1 MDRMRSDTAPDP
13 RWPGGRS
20 GFTLIEL
27 MVALTIGA
35 GLLLA
40 GRLLLEQITA
50 TEHVIVVD
58 SAAQDTNLT
67 HGLLLR
73 SLVRNLE
80 VGTDSLTTFGGNEH
94 IAQFTSWC
102 IDSTALRTRCA
113 VRLTIDTTL
122 TVVTSITPLT
132 VLQHTTE
139 TGQFRDLSDARNGGQ
154 WYRSWG
160 IGLTAPLAIGVIVG
174 HDTTVLRVGERG

>member
-1 MDRMRSDTAPDP
+1 MPIDAEPDSMWP
-13 RWPGGRS
+13 RDRS

-50 TEHVIVVD
+50 TEHIIVAD
-58 SAAQDTNLT
+58 SAAQDTSVT
-67 HGLLLR
+67 QGLLLH

-80 VGTDSLTTFGGNEH
+80 VGTDSLTTFAGNEH
-94 IAQFTSWC
+94 IAQFTTWC
-102 IDSTALRTRCA
+102 IDTTALRIRCR

-122 TVVTSITPLT
+122 TAVTSATPLT
-132 VLQHTTE
+132 TLQHTTKI
-139 TGQFRDLSDARNGGQ
+139 GQFRYLSDARNGGQ

-160 IGLTAPLAIGVIVG
+160 IGLTAPLAIGIIVG
-174 HDTTVLRVGERG
+174 HDTTVLRVGDRG